1 MFIFDSSILFGLL
14 YNYSELI
21 RKKIFRIFIYYT
33 NCTHFIYHNLKIT
46 RSIFFSVFVPLE
58 IESYWRHR

>member
-21 RKKIFRIFIYYT
+21 RKEIFRIFIYYT
-33 NCTHFIYHNLKIT
+33 NWTHFIYHNLKIT